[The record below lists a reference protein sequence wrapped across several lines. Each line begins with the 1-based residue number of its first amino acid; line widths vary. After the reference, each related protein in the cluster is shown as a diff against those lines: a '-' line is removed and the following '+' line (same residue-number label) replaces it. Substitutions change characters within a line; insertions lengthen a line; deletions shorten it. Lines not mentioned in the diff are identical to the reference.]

1 MVLARL
7 GCHVIAV
14 ERISALAMLAADAA
28 AGAAFSG
35 RLDVVAADAVT
46 WLANLPAAEAPA
58 VVYLDPM
65 FAEGGRAQVKK
76 DMQVCRALAGPPDDG
91 VLLFAAARAA
101 ARERVV
107 VKRHPGLPPIAP
119 GVSFAVGGE
128 RIRFDVYLRG

>member
-1 MVLARL
+1 
-7 GCHVIAV
+7 
-14 ERISALAMLAADAA
+14 MLAADAA
-28 AGAAFSG
+28 SGTAFAGS
-35 RLDVVAADAVT
+35 LEVVAADAVA
-46 WLANLPAAEAPA
+46 WLDALPPEQAPA

-76 DMQVCRALAGPPDDG
+76 DMQVCRALAGPPADG
-91 VLLFAAARAA
+91 EALFAAARRA

-107 VKRHPGLPPIAP
+107 VKRHPGAPPLAP